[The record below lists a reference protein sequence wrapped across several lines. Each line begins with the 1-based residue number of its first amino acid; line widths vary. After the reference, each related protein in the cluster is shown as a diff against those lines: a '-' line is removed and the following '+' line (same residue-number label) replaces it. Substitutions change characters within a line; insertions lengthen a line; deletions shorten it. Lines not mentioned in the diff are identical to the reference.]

1 MRKILTLLVMVFMT
15 MVVVAQNNSVI
26 SYQAVVRDGQNRLAI
41 NEAVS
46 VTISVLD
53 ANNMVQYTE
62 TENVTTNANGLI
74 SLNIGD
80 GDPTAFAA
88 ISWIDAKF
96 QTTINLT
103 NLGYQVTNTSPVSVV
118 PVAMYALSSGNS
130 DANGTGVPQT
140 LSISGTTLTISDG
153 NSVELPEGPQG
164 PQGIQG
170 EAGPVGPQG
179 PQGERGLQ
187 GEQGPQG
194 IQGEAGPVGPQGP
207 QGERGLQG
215 EQGPQGIQGETGPA
229 GPQGPQGERG
239 LQGEQGPQGIQGEAG
254 PVGPQGP
261 QGERGLQ
268 GEQGPQGIQGE
279 AGPVG
284 PQGPQGERGLQ
295 GEQGPQGIQG
305 EAGPVGPQGPQGE
318 RGLQG
323 EQGPQGIQGEAG
335 PVGPQGPQGERG
347 LQGEQGPQGIQG
359 EAGPVGP
366 QGPQGERGLQ
376 GEQGPQ
382 GIQGEAGPVGPQG
395 PQGERGLQGEQ
406 GPQGIQ
412 GEAGPVGPQG
422 PQGERGLQGEQGP
435 QGIQGEAGPVGPQGP
450 QGERGLQGEQGPQGI
465 QGEAGPVGPQGP
477 QGERGLQG
485 EQGPQGIQGETG
497 PQGPQGERG
506 LQGLQ
511 GPAGPQG
518 LPGVGIPQTLSVAG
532 TTLTISDGNSV
543 SLPEGFSGDYND
555 LTNKPTIPTVPT
567 HVGAFINDAGYLTR
581 DSLGDCT
588 CLTAAE
594 LQALLDRISS
604 LEEELNDLEQNLTI
618 TAQACPGVPTVTDID
633 GNVYNTVQIGEQCWM
648 RENLKTTKYAN
659 GTTIP
664 LGTTTSYDV
673 AYRYYPNDNSANV
686 SDYGYLYNWAAVMK
700 GASSSSA
707 NPSGVQGICP
717 DGWHVPSDAEWTELE
732 NYVSSQSQY
741 VCGGDED
748 NIAKALASEEGWNSS
763 TDNCD
768 VGYNPIA
775 NNATGFSARPAGYYG
790 GYYYGGYYT
799 GYYGSFGNR
808 AYFWSA
814 TQYYSDGAYARNLDY
829 NNANVTTYNSEK
841 FDGYSVR
848 CIRN

>member
-53 ANNMVQYTE
+53 ANNTVQYTE

-170 EAGPVGPQG
+170 EAGPIGPQG

-187 GEQGPQG
+187 GEQGP
-194 IQGEAGPVGPQGP
+194 
-207 QGERGLQG
+207 
-215 EQGPQGIQGETGPA
+215 
-229 GPQGPQGERG
+229 
-239 LQGEQGPQGIQGEAG
+239 
-254 PVGPQGP
+254 
-261 QGERGLQ
+261 
-268 GEQGPQGIQGE
+268 
-279 AGPVG
+279 
-284 PQGPQGERGLQ
+284 
-295 GEQGPQGIQG
+295 
-305 EAGPVGPQGPQGE
+305 
-318 RGLQG
+318 
-323 EQGPQGIQGEAG
+323 
-335 PVGPQGPQGERG
+335 
-347 LQGEQGPQGIQG
+347 
-359 EAGPVGP
+359 
-366 QGPQGERGLQ
+366 
-376 GEQGPQ
+376 
-382 GIQGEAGPVGPQG
+382 
-395 PQGERGLQGEQ
+395 
-406 GPQGIQ
+406 
-412 GEAGPVGPQG
+412 
-422 PQGERGLQGEQGP
+422 
-435 QGIQGEAGPVGPQGP
+435 
-450 QGERGLQGEQGPQGI
+450 
-465 QGEAGPVGPQGP
+465 
-477 QGERGLQG
+477 
-485 EQGPQGIQGETG
+485 
-497 PQGPQGERG
+497 
-506 LQGLQ
+506 Q

-543 SLPEGFSGDYND
+543 SLPEGFSGDYDD
-555 LTNKPTIPTVPT
+555 LTNKPTNVST
-567 HVGAFINDAGYLTR
+567 FNNDAGYLTR

-604 LEEELNDLEQNLTI
+604 LEEELNDLEQNLTFD
-618 TAQACPGVPTVTDID
+618 AQPCPGAPTVTDVD

-664 LGTTTSYDV
+664 LSTNTSSNV
-673 AYRYYPNDNSANV
+673 TITGPYRKCPDNNSSNV
-686 SDYGYLYNWAAVMK
+686 VNYGYLYSWVAVMNAAA
-700 GASSSSA
+700 GSTAS
-707 NPSGVQGICP
+707 PSGVQGICP
-717 DGWHVPSDAEWTELE
+717 DGWHVPSDAEWSQLLG
-732 NYVSSQSQY
+732 YVSNKDSF
-741 VCGGDED
+741 VCDITEG
-748 NIAKALASEEGWNSS
+748 NTSKALSDSINWSLS
-763 TDNCD
+763 TDQCA
-768 VGYNPIA
+768 VGNDLSS
-775 NNATGFSARPAGYYG
+775 NNATGFSIRPAGSGSTVG
-790 GYYYGGYYT
+790 G
-799 GYYGSFGNR
+799 N
-808 AYFWSA
+808 AYFWS
-814 TQYYSDGAYARNLDY
+814 TTISDQERVYVRNWNYASPNGRI
-829 NNANVTTYNSEK
+829 AFFSKYNS
-841 FDGYSVR
+841 YSVR
-848 CIRN
+848 CVRN

>member
-53 ANNMVQYTE
+53 ANNTVQYTE

-179 PQGERGLQ
+179 ERGLQ
-187 GEQGPQG
+187 GEQ
-194 IQGEAGPVGPQGP
+194 GPVGPQGP

-215 EQGPQGIQGETGPA
+215 EQGP
-229 GPQGPQGERG
+229 
-239 LQGEQGPQGIQGEAG
+239 
-254 PVGPQGP
+254 VGPQ
-261 QGERGLQ
+261 
-268 GEQGPQGIQGE
+268 
-279 AGPVG
+279 
-284 PQGPQGERGLQ
+284 
-295 GEQGPQGIQG
+295 
-305 EAGPVGPQGPQGE
+305 
-318 RGLQG
+318 
-323 EQGPQGIQGEAG
+323 
-335 PVGPQGPQGERG
+335 
-347 LQGEQGPQGIQG
+347 
-359 EAGPVGP
+359 
-366 QGPQGERGLQ
+366 
-376 GEQGPQ
+376 
-382 GIQGEAGPVGPQG
+382 
-395 PQGERGLQGEQ
+395 
-406 GPQGIQ
+406 
-412 GEAGPVGPQG
+412 
-422 PQGERGLQGEQGP
+422 
-435 QGIQGEAGPVGPQGP
+435 
-450 QGERGLQGEQGPQGI
+450 
-465 QGEAGPVGPQGP
+465 
-477 QGERGLQG
+477 
-485 EQGPQGIQGETG
+485 
-497 PQGPQGERG
+497 
-506 LQGLQ
+506 
-511 GPAGPQG
+511 GPQG

-555 LTNKPTIPTVPT
+555 LTNAPTAVSS
-567 HVGAFINDAGYLTR
+567 FNNDAGYLTR
-581 DSLGDCT
+581 DSLSNCVCMT
-588 CLTAAE
+588 TADF
-594 LQALLDRISS
+594 QALLDRIEA
-604 LEEELNDLEQNLTI
+604 LEEA
-618 TAQACPGVPTVTDID
+618 AQACPGTPTVTDVD
-633 GNVYNTVQIGEQCWM
+633 GNVYNTVLIGNQVWM
-648 RENLKTTKYAN
+648 RENLRTTKYAN

-664 LGTTTSYDV
+664 LGTTSSYDV
-673 AYRYYPNDNSANV
+673 AYRYYPNGDSANV

-700 GASSSSA
+700 GASSSNA

-717 DGWHVPSDAEWTELE
+717 DGWHVPSDAEWTELT

-741 VCGGDED
+741 VCGSSTS
-748 NIAKALASEEGWNSS
+748 NIAKALASETGWNSS
-763 TDNCD
+763 THNCD
-768 VGYNPIA
+768 VGNNPIA
-775 NNATGFSARPAGYYG
+775 NNATGFSARPAGYY
-790 GYYYGGYYT
+790 YGNYN
-799 GYYGSFGNR
+799 SFGHL

-814 TQYYSDGAYARNLDY
+814 TQDPSNDAYNRSLYYNGAYVDRNHDGKP
-829 NNANVTTYNSEK
+829 N
-841 FDGYSVR
+841 GYSVR